1 MLKQVGLIII
11 GLFLIT
17 LSYGQSLT
25 FQTGISLSQLNWKT
39 GSNNL
44 FTDNKPL
51 IGYSIFMGMNYFNR
65 KYYNIT
71 SNFGFI
77 RKGTIGEVSDIN
89 GGKYQNV
96 NAQYTNIV
104 KPKLDYFSFNT
115 VIDVKYPLPNKM
127 SPFVS
132 IGPRIDYLLNYSKD
146 FEWLKNKNSLKDISY
161 GLIIGTGI
169 KYELSK
175 IEVGIRADYY
185 LNFNDIAEWNPKD
198 GNAGVN
204 VKDNTF
210 TINLLIVLKR

>member
-1 MLKQVGLIII
+1 MKQTGLTIL

-17 LSYGQSLT
+17 LSYGQSVT
-25 FQTGISLSQLNWKT
+25 FQTGISLSQLDWKN
-39 GSNNL
+39 GSYDH

-51 IGYSIFMGMNYFNR
+51 IGYSIFMGLNYFNR
-65 KYYNIT
+65 SFYSIT
-71 SNFGFI
+71 SNCGFI

-89 GGKYQNV
+89 AGKFQNV
-96 NAQYTNIV
+96 NTPNTNTV

-115 VIDVKYPLPNKM
+115 VIDFKYPLPNKI
-127 SPFVS
+127 SPLVS

-146 FEWLKNKNSLKDISY
+146 FEWLKNENSLKELSY
-161 GLIIGTGI
+161 GLIIGAGI

-185 LNFNDIAEWNPKD
+185 LNFNDIAKLKD
-198 GNAGVN
+198 RNLDIN